1 MPPAP
6 PSTASVVLSK
16 GGPGLVDLLADS
28 TELRITVT
36 GPLMLFERLRLL
48 TTLSPFEGCTAQRLE
63 ELAGR
68 LEGTLH
74 CGLTGIQEAPVTV
87 ETHRAGAVL
96 EIGLGPA
103 SMYQSELVLHTT
115 TAETFRALL
124 TRLLSDDP
132 ARPFFAGLYP
142 VPATGHL
149 EHHHGGHGHP

>member
-6 PSTASVVLSK
+6 PSTASVVLSE
-16 GGPGLVDLLADS
+16 GGPGLVDLLADT
-28 TELRITVT
+28 TELRIAVT
-36 GPLMLFERLRLL
+36 GPRMLFERLRLL
-48 TTLSPFEGCTAQRLE
+48 TTLSSSEGCTAQRLE

-103 SMYQSELVLHTT
+103 SMYQSELVLRTT
-115 TAETFRALL
+115 TAETFRSLL

-142 VPATGHL
+142 VPAAGHL
-149 EHHHGGHGHP
+149 DHHPDGPGRP

>member
-6 PSTASVVLSK
+6 PSTASVVLSE
-16 GGPGLVDLLADS
+16 GGPGLVDLLADT
-28 TELRITVT
+28 TELRIAVT
-36 GPLMLFERLRLL
+36 GPRMLFERLRLL
-48 TTLSPFEGCTAQRLE
+48 TTLSSVEGCTAQRLE
-63 ELAGR
+63 ELADR

-87 ETHRAGAVL
+87 ETHRAGPVL

-103 SMYQSELVLHTT
+103 SMYRSELVLRTT
-115 TAETFRALL
+115 TAETFRSLL

-142 VPATGHL
+142 VPAAGHL
-149 EHHHGGHGHP
+149 EHHPGGPGRP